1 MKESSQQAAG
11 QAGITLH
18 FGHDELIVRQRYE
31 VLSIVNDILIGIW
44 FVIGSIFFFYESL
57 AYAGTWLFVIGSV
70 EMLIRP
76 VIRLTR
82 KIHLQRMNGGRRGP
96 AEAEHDF

>member
-1 MKESSQQAAG
+1 MKESSQHASNQS
-11 QAGITLH
+11 GITLH

-31 VLSIVNDILIGIW
+31 VLSIVNDILIGVW
-44 FVIGSIFFFYESL
+44 FVIGSVFFFYESL

-82 KIHLQRMNGGRRGP
+82 KIHLQRMSGGRRAP